1 VTTVTWKMN
10 NQILVIDGGRY
21 QQTQVIVDSE
31 TAEYENILY
40 SDDIRNLVGV
50 FTCIVQNARGSN
62 DKTISTN
69 GKHCETINSY
79 NIIPVHHLH
88 TRGCYRECC

>member
-1 VTTVTWKMN
+1 MTTVTWKIN
-10 NQILVIDGGRY
+10 NQRLVTDGNRY

-40 SDDIRNLVGV
+40 SNDISNLVGV

-62 DKTISTN
+62 NKTISTN
-69 GKHCETINSY
+69 GKHVKLALL
-79 NIIPVHHLH
+79 PVATYLVK
-88 TRGCYRECC
+88 

>member
-1 VTTVTWKMN
+1 MTTVTWKIN
-10 NQILVIDGGRY
+10 NQRLVTDGNRY

-40 SDDIRNLVGV
+40 SNDVSNLVGV

-62 DKTISTN
+62 NKTISIN
-69 GKHCETINSY
+69 GKHMKLSY
-79 NIIPVHHLH
+79 Q
-88 TRGCYRECC
+88 